1 MAVTNI
7 SPIAKY
13 AFSWADLHSEVNHL
27 ENLFRNGKL
36 NEEQMDFINEYIL
49 HVNEKIEDL
58 ECYLLEADESGKFYN
73 EVRQA
78 ANMLSVKP
86 SEGFISHLESKL
98 SEMKLDGLEY
108 QIKQAV
114 EKFNSFY
121 YSCAIYINSFGCVGF
136 NGCQMDSNGSATVLF
151 NKTDKNKLTIED
163 VKRKISNLTTF

>member
-27 ENLFRNGKL
+27 ENLFKNGDL
-36 NEEQMDFINEYIL
+36 NEEQLDFVNNYIIHL
-49 HVNEKIEDL
+49 NEKIEDL
-58 ECYLLEADESGKFYN
+58 ECYLLEAGENGRFYN

-78 ANMLSVKP
+78 ANILTVKP
-86 SEGFISHLESKL
+86 SESFLSHLESEL
-98 SEMKLDGLEY
+98 SEMKLDGLDF

-136 NGCQMDSNGSATVLF
+136 NGCHMESNGSASVLF

-163 VKRKISNLTTF
+163 VKRKISNLTTL